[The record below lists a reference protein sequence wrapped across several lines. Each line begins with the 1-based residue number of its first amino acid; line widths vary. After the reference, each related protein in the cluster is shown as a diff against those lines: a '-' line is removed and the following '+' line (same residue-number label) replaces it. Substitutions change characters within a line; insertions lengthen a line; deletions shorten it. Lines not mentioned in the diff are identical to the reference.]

1 VQVNSQTSLRISASV
16 CESST
21 FHFSMR
27 SKPSEYVSDTIKL
40 SPASKTHLN
49 PPRLGNEVA

>member
-1 VQVNSQTSLRISASV
+1 VQVKSQTSVRTSASV
-16 CESST
+16 RESST